1 VNELNLRAIESRSWK
16 ARQRDGLFDLYFGGL
31 MLAISISALTE
42 VFGATSLVRLITLMV
57 LQFSAAGGFALAKRR
72 YATPRVGAVKFG
84 AGRVRRSHVLRVALG
99 LCVLVTAALV
109 VSTAFGESPV
119 NLFSRLGRYALPT
132 VVVLV
137 VGIPLTAIGVFLEFG
152 RILLHTAL
160 FAAATFALAAS
171 GQSFMA
177 PIPGAIAFGVSG
189 SISVAIGVVI
199 FARFVR
205 RIPRD
210 RLEVPFDER

>member
-1 VNELNLRAIESRSWK
+1 MNELSLRSIESRSWR
-16 ARQRDGLFDLYFGGL
+16 ARQQDGLFDIYFGGL
-31 MLAISISALTE
+31 MLAISLSALVE
-42 VFGATSLVRLITLMV
+42 ALGAAPVVRLITLMI

-84 AGRVRRSHVLRVALG
+84 AGRVRRSRVLGIALG
-99 LCVLVTAALV
+99 FCVLVTAALV
-109 VSTAFGESPV
+109 VWTAFGGSPL
-119 NLFSRLGRYALPT
+119 NLRLGRYALPT
-132 VVVLV
+132 VVTLV
-137 VGIPLTAIGVFLEFG
+137 VGIPLTAIAVFLEFG
-152 RILLHTAL
+152 RILIHAAL
-160 FAAATFALAAS
+160 FAAATFTLTAS

-189 SISVAIGVVI
+189 SISAAIGAVI

-210 RLEVPFDER
+210 RLEVPSDGS